1 MTASGRVRRATVS
14 DAPELVRLGGTMY
27 VAIGMSLTEEWRSRV
42 FSDIERRLGVDLW
55 GWVIDGEEDGT
66 LAACALLD
74 RHPRLA
80 PPGEEASWR
89 GYVQWVA
96 TDPPYRRRGYAR
108 ALMMALMRWAADQGV
123 KVVELNASDE
133 GRPLYESLGYGPPRG
148 LALRVDLRDIVL
160 DQGDTRAQS
169 PNA

>member
-1 MTASGRVRRATVS
+1 MTASSRVRLATVS

-27 VAIGMSLTEEWRSRV
+27 VAIGMSLTEEWRTRV
-42 FSDIERRLGVDLW
+42 LSDIERRLGVDLW
-55 GWVIDGEEDGT
+55 GWVIDGEPGT
-66 LAACALLD
+66 LAACALVD

-96 TDPPYRRRGYAR
+96 TDPPYRRRGCAR
-108 ALMMALMRWAADQGV
+108 ALMTALMRWAADQGV

-133 GRPLYESLGYGPPRG
+133 GRPLYESMGYVPPRG
-148 LALRVDLRDIVL
+148 LALQVDLRNLGL
-160 DQGDTRAQS
+160 DQEGPRALS